1 MSGNSS
7 TLSVDEQQATIV
19 TTKRKEDNAA
29 ATAQA
34 VAAIAHREQEALI
47 AIVAAARKTLDET
60 RMCERVAALAWEQEK
75 TNARH
80 LEQQLVAAQGI
91 VIPQDDDDRSIDI
104 GSNPD
109 ATLTAHLH
117 AQAADLHNI

>member
-1 MSGNSS
+1 MSDNNSN
-7 TLSVDEQQATIV
+7 LSNIDGQQTAV
-19 TTKRKEDNAA
+19 AAKRKEDNTAA
-29 ATAQA
+29 AAQA
-34 VAAIAHREQEALI
+34 IAAIAHQEQEALI

-60 RMCERVAALAWEQEK
+60 RMCESVAALAWEQEK

-91 VIPQDDDDRSIDI
+91 VIPQDDDDRSINT

-117 AQAADLHNI
+117 AQATDLHNI